1 MDKHALKAQAEEAKA
16 ALVDCLEYSDCID
29 EAQGH
34 FADWKEAMQQLNQ
47 IEQWEYE
54 QEEAA
59 YRDAERRFG
68 C

>member
-1 MDKHALKAQAEEAKA
+1 MDKHQLKAQAEQAKT
-16 ALVDCLEYSDCID
+16 ALIDCLEYSDCIE

-34 FADWKEAMQQLNQ
+34 FTDWKEATKELNQ